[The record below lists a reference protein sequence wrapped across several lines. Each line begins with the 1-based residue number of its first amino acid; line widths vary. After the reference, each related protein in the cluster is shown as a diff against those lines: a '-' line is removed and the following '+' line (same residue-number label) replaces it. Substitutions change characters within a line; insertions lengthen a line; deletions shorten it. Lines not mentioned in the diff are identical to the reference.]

1 MASGRKTKSG
11 LQDYKDLS
19 DQQLIEQVVQ
29 YYSHLIDYNVDR
41 LLIDLPPSVERED
54 LYAEGLQG
62 LIEAIKRY
70 DPTRNVKFETFA
82 TFRIRGSIMDYLRSL
97 DWAPRR
103 LRRMAR
109 EITAAQSELENLHG
123 HPPTEEE
130 MAERLGLPLEEY
142 RGLLSELSALTV
154 VSFRD
159 LEDESGSLTL
169 PEQVEG
175 GSPTDDITRRKFAEA
190 LARELTALPERDRTV
205 LHLYYNEE
213 LSLKEIGEIMGLS
226 ESRICQ
232 IHTAA
237 VLVLRRKLATWRA
250 ELS

>member
-1 MASGRKTKSG
+1 MAAGGKAQPG
-11 LQDYKDLS
+11 LQGYKDLS

-29 YYSHLIDYNVDR
+29 YYSHLINYNVDR
-41 LLIDLPPSVERED
+41 LLIDLPPSVDRED

-70 DPTRNVKFETFA
+70 DPERNVKFETYA

-109 EITAAQSELENLHG
+109 EIGAAQSELENLHG
-123 HPPTEEE
+123 RAPAEEE
-130 MAERLGLPLEEY
+130 LAERLSLPVEEY
-142 RGLLSELSALTV
+142 RELLSELSALTV

-159 LEDESGSLTL
+159 LEDESGALTL

-175 GSPTDDITRRKFAEA
+175 ESPTDDLTRRKFADA
-190 LARELTALPERDRTV
+190 LAHELAALPERDRTV

-232 IHTAA
+232 SHTAA
-237 VLVLRRKLATWRA
+237 VLVLRRKLSTWRV
-250 ELS
+250 ELA

>member
-1 MASGRKTKSG
+1 MAAGGSTQSG
-11 LQDYKDLS
+11 LQGYKDLS
-19 DQQLIEQVVQ
+19 DQQLIEHVVQ

-70 DPTRNVKFETFA
+70 DPARNVKFETFA

-109 EITAAQSELENLHG
+109 EISAAQAELEAEHG
-123 HPPTEEE
+123 RQATEEE
-130 MAERLGLPLEEY
+130 MAGCLNLPVEEY
-142 RGLLSELSALTV
+142 RELLSELSALTV

-159 LEDESGSLTL
+159 LEDESGTLTL
-169 PEQVEG
+169 PEQMEG
-175 GSPTDDITRRKFAEA
+175 GSPTDDLTRRKFADA
-190 LARELTALPERDRTV
+190 LAQQLASLPARDRTV
-205 LHLYYNEE
+205 LHLYYTEE

-237 VLVLRRKLATWRA
+237 VLVLRRKLSTWRI
-250 ELS
+250 ELA